1 MQKYS
6 SLDARIF
13 LLLFYL
19 CIYYYYYLL
28 LYTIIIF
35 TFMHLADAFIQR
47 VLQCIQLLH
56 IMLSYYH
63 DY

>member
-35 TFMHLADAFIQR
+35 TFMHLADALSKGSYSAFN
-47 VLQCIQLLH
+47 CTF
-56 IMLSYYH
+56 MLSYYH